1 MGYATKANRSLTT
14 KTVIRL
20 LGLVKQEAMAEED
33 HQVAKEYWKVGAAVA
48 LAVCVLLWGPEMLR
62 LNLAGLREH
71 IGKGR
76 EGSLLDKPLKT
87 GVDLTSAPHVVAVL
101 IGNFKGET
109 GVHHHMIALA
119 SNTMSGITL
128 RWWLE
133 KLIEIRTDEGCFRG
147 PAFGYTDGSVTSL
160 HENDGILHHFLH
172 MIQQEDSDLISE
184 DEDVQATYSF
194 FQTFWKTSEA
204 RARAAGLDSS
214 VQNAMNQWRTIENA
228 KGGCPCFNMI
238 EHYSNA

>member
-14 KTVIRL
+14 KTVVRL
-20 LGLVKQEAMAEED
+20 LGLVKQEAMAEEA
-33 HQVAKEYWKVGAAVA
+33 HQVAREFWKEGAAVP
-48 LAVCVLLWGPEMLR
+48 LAVCASLWGPEILR
-62 LNLAGLREH
+62 LDLAGLREH

-76 EGSLLDKPLKT
+76 EGSFPDKPLKT
-87 GVDLTSAPHVVAVL
+87 GVNPSSAPHVVAVL

-109 GVHHHMIALA
+109 GVHHHTIALA

-147 PAFGYTDGSVTSL
+147 PAFGYADGSVTSL

-184 DEDVQATYSF
+184 DEDVQANYSF

-214 VQNAMNQWRTIENA
+214 VQNAMNRWRTIENA